1 MKYISDRRCFSIV
14 WGIVPQLRY
23 NYKLCRSEIGSVS
36 KQFRLV
42 QCSNKCSDGNN
53 FDRALHGI
61 KLLHRFI
68 MNRFQEKTLEILE
81 QGVEAWNR
89 WREANSGVIYL
100 GNLFDYE
107 EENQPHNLDGYNLEL
122 VNFKNTYLRGCSFR
136 DANLRKAY
144 LCWADLRGADF
155 YGSDLSES
163 RFRQARL
170 DNKTKLG
177 SVNLSRARLL
187 DVDLS
192 GLDFSDSN
200 LSECVLSEPK
210 GGYYPPSKAKLEGCN
225 FERSNLS
232 GANLEGVVLVKSKLA
247 SAILVKANLVETNQA
262 EVDLT
267 DANLAEADLR
277 RASLVR
283 ADLTG
288 ANFSNA
294 NLSGANLSRCQ
305 ALNANF
311 TKANLTGACIENWLI
326 NNSTK
331 LDDVVCEY
339 VYQKCPDQ
347 ERLPSDP
354 NQNFAPG
361 EFTKLFQKA
370 FDTVNL
376 VFQNGIDWNALL
388 ISFDKLRIEAEGAE
402 LSIQSIENK
411 NDGAFVVRVNVP
423 PQADKA
429 EVEKFLKREYI
440 AQLKILEEKYQR
452 QLQLSVVEIEGYRR
466 HNADIMELAK
476 LMASRPMSGD
486 THIYTGGG
494 NYIKSNTGGY
504 VQGNYIIN
512 MSQDLS
518 DAAREIQDVIE
529 QLQRRGATVDV
540 AQDQVAQDIAAQA
553 QNNSTIKEK
562 LLKWGQS
569 LGDATVSDVVKGAV
583 KLAIRSAGIPLP

>member
-1 MKYISDRRCFSIV
+1 MDWF
-14 WGIVPQLRY
+14 
-23 NYKLCRSEIGSVS
+23 RSE
-36 KQFRLV
+36 
-42 QCSNKCSDGNN
+42 
-53 FDRALHGI
+53 A
-61 KLLHRFI
+61 
-68 MNRFQEKTLEILE
+68 LEILRK
-81 QGVEAWNR
+81 GVKEWNR
-89 WREANSGVIYL
+89 WRETNPHIIHLS
-100 GNLFDYE
+100 NLFDYE

-122 VNFKNTYLRGCSFR
+122 VDFKNTYLRGCSFR

-170 DNKTKLG
+170 DNNTNLR

-225 FERSNLS
+225 LERSNLS
-232 GANLEGVVLVKSKLA
+232 GANLEGVVLVKSRLV
-247 SAILVKANLVETNQA
+247 SATLVKANLIETNQA

-267 DANLAEADLR
+267 DANLTDADLY
-277 RASLVR
+277 RASLIR
-283 ADLTG
+283 ADLTR

-294 NLSGANLSRCQ
+294 NLTSADLSRCQ
-305 ALNANF
+305 ALGANF
-311 TKANLTGACIENWLI
+311 TKANLTGSCIEDWLI
-326 NNSTK
+326 NSSTK

-339 VYQKCPDQ
+339 VYQKFPDQ

-376 VFQNGIDWNALL
+376 IFQNGIDWNALL
-388 ISFDKLRIEAEGAE
+388 ISFDKLKIEAEGAE

-423 PQADKA
+423 PEADKA
-429 EVEKFLKREYI
+429 EVEKFLKREYV

-486 THIYTGGG
+486 TISTGGG
-494 NYIKSNTGGY
+494 NYIKSNTGSY
-504 VQGNYIIN
+504 VQGNYIN

-518 DAAREIQDVIE
+518 DAAREIQDLID
-529 QLQRRGATVDV
+529 QLQRRGETVDV
-540 AQDQVAQDIAAQA
+540 AQDQVAQDMAAQA
-553 QNNSTIKEK
+553 QSNSTIKEK

>member
-1 MKYISDRRCFSIV
+1 MKYISDRRYFSIV
-14 WGIVPQLRY
+14 LGIVPQLRY
-23 NYKLCRSEIGSVS
+23 NYTVY
-36 KQFRLV
+36 
-42 QCSNKCSDGNN
+42 
-53 FDRALHGI
+53 GI
-61 KLLHRFI
+61 KLLHRF
-68 MNRFQEKTLEILE
+68 MMDRFKEEASEMLG

-136 DANLRKAY
+136 DANLRTAY

-170 DNKTKLG
+170 DNKTKLR

-192 GLDFSDSN
+192 GLDISNSD

-225 FERSNLS
+225 LERSNLS
-232 GANLEGVVLVKSKLA
+232 GANLEGVVLVKSRLV

-267 DANLAEADLR
+267 DANLADADLC
-277 RASLVR
+277 RASLIR
-283 ADLTG
+283 AEITR

-305 ALNANF
+305 ALGANF
-311 TKANLTGACIENWLI
+311 TKANLTGACIEDWLI
-326 NNSTK
+326 NSSTK

-339 VYQKCPDQ
+339 VYQKFPDQ

-370 FDTVNL
+370 LNTVIL
-376 VFQNGIDWNALL
+376 IFQNGIDWDALL
-388 ISFDKLRIEAEGAE
+388 ISFNKLRIEAEGAE

-423 PQADKA
+423 LEADKA
-429 EVEKFLKREYI
+429 EVEKFLKREYA
-440 AQLKILEEKYQR
+440 AQLKILEENYQSK
-452 QLQLSVVEIEGYRR
+452 LQLSVVEIEGYRR
-466 HNADIMELAK
+466 ENANLMEVVRIMANQ
-476 LMASRPMSGD
+476 PMSGNR
-486 THIYTGGG
+486 HINTGGG
-494 NYIKSNTGGY
+494 NYIESNTGNY
-504 VQGNYIIN
+504 VQGNYIN

-518 DAAREIQDVIE
+518 DAAREIQDLID
-529 QLQRRGATVDV
+529 QLQRHGATVDV
-540 AQDQVAQDIAAQA
+540 AQDQVAQDIATQA
-553 QNNSTIKEK
+553 QSNSTIKEK

-569 LGDATVSDVVKGAV
+569 LGDATVSDVVKGVV